1 MKDLQPQWLLLLN
14 VDKRM
19 QRYLEDLPH
28 ARVGPG
34 LAGVAPGE
42 TGDDASPR
50 RRGRAGAIT
59 PAVHAAVEAAASG
72 RQAGARPGAS
82 SARRGWSGHGQHGD
96 RGGSRHGCDAMRR
109 DSRQA
114 REAGWETGS
123 TERGVIRIRQG
134 QWAANVS
141 SFSAQTII
149 IGQSPI

>member
-1 MKDLQPQWLLLLN
+1 
-14 VDKRM
+14 M

-50 RRGRAGAIT
+50 RRDRAGAIT

-96 RGGSRHGCDAMRR
+96 RGGSRHGCDATRQPTGERSWMGNGLELDGARRYPDQTGPVGCQRLFIFGPNHYYRPISNLVEGFRMR
-109 DSRQA
+109 
-114 REAGWETGS
+114 
-123 TERGVIRIRQG
+123 
-134 QWAANVS
+134 
-141 SFSAQTII
+141 
-149 IGQSPI
+149 